1 MKQKSIL
8 AFCLLMS
15 IATGLFSCKKNKD
28 AAPST
33 LTVDTFAGSGI
44 GGDADGSGPVAQ
56 FSAPIAM
63 TADAQGNIFVASG
76 SAIKKITPAGQV
88 STFAGIYNIAGFT
101 DGTGVQA
108 RFSNPLGMSTDP
120 QGNVYVAD
128 YGNQRIR
135 KISPAGLVTTIA
147 GNGTIGSNNGN
158 GSAAQFNYPYDIAYD
173 GTTGCLFVADYQNN
187 RIRKIDAA
195 GNVSTYAGS
204 APGFADGTVSSA
216 LFFGPMGVA
225 ADKQGNVFVSDRYNH
240 RVRKITNTGTVS
252 TVAGSSNVGLT
263 NGPLA
268 TALFSGSI
276 NELEVDNDGN
286 IYLADRDNYCVRK
299 ISSTEVTTY
308 AGSGIAGYV
317 EGAPG
322 TAQFNGVFGLALYGN
337 TVYVADL
344 NNHRVRRISYK

>member
-1 MKQKSIL
+1 
-8 AFCLLMS
+8 
-15 IATGLFSCKKNKD
+15 
-28 AAPST
+28 
-33 LTVDTFAGSGI
+33 
-44 GGDADGSGPVAQ
+44 
-56 FSAPIAM
+56 
-63 TADAQGNIFVASG
+63 
-76 SAIKKITPAGQV
+76 
-88 STFAGIYNIAGFT
+88 
-101 DGTGVQA
+101 
-108 RFSNPLGMSTDP
+108 
-120 QGNVYVAD
+120 
-128 YGNQRIR
+128 
-135 KISPAGLVTTIA
+135 
-147 GNGTIGSNNGN
+147 
-158 GSAAQFNYPYDIAYD
+158 
-173 GTTGCLFVADYQNN
+173 
-187 RIRKIDAA
+187 
-195 GNVSTYAGS
+195 
-204 APGFADGTVSSA
+204 
-216 LFFGPMGVA
+216 
-225 ADKQGNVFVSDRYNH
+225 DKQGNVFVSDRYNH

-308 AGSGIAGYV
+308 AGSGIGGYA